1 MPAVKK
7 GEKLSSYVSRY
18 MGSEHSEG
26 KPQKQRL
33 AIAYSEYR
41 RKGKKK

>member
-1 MPAVKK
+1 MPEVRPK
-7 GEKLSSYVSRY
+7 ETLSSYVQRY
-18 MGSEHSEG
+18 MGSEHSSS

-41 RKGKKK
+41 RKKKKK